1 MWFEGCLEK
10 VGRVRV
16 ASQGTVPSAMT
27 KGNRRMNASSAGKV
41 IHLASSHKMGLT
53 AQETEL
59 AIAYRKLDYFDL
71 LVVTGE
77 NEQFEGCF
85 TKLLDR
91 KVKNTVI
98 QGFDEH
104 SDFFRLVREF
114 VKQCNAFQP
123 DVVTL
128 NTNWQLLIAGV
139 ARIFCKTKF
148 KIVYTIH
155 GFRHNEGNKSHFARI
170 LIGTLLYLFADKIN
184 APTNYVAEKF
194 RVFKNKLVSIPL
206 GEDRIFFDESRPIQ
220 FDQKL
225 GIVFPAQF
233 RKGKNHE
240 LLIVALCKYIEQT
253 GDKNITLYL
262 PGSGSLRPSAQQLAI
277 DLGISDSV
285 DFPGQLS
292 REEVLKLYCKCQ
304 IAIVPTNSETFGH
317 CIAEPLVLQRI
328 LITRHV
334 GVAIDVVNHGEN
346 GFFFES
352 AEDLVTCLKEIR
364 RLSFE
369 KLMRISR
376 NAKKTGE
383 MFRWENIAN
392 RHYNEIFKNYF
403 I

>member
-10 VGRVRV
+10 VGHERL

-155 GFRHNEGNKSHFARI
+155 GFRNNKRIKSYLARF
-170 LIGTLLYLFADKIN
+170 LIGVLLFLLANKVN
-184 APTNYVAEKF
+184 APTSYVANKF
-194 RVFKNKLVSIPL
+194 RIVKRKIVSIPL
-206 GEDRIFFDESRPIQ
+206 GEDPLFFNRSRPIQ
-220 FDQKL
+220 LSPTLK
-225 GIVFPAQF
+225 IIFPGQF
-233 RKGKNHE
+233 RAGKNQDI
-240 LLIVALCKYIEQT
+240 LILAIFDYMRQT
-253 GDKNITLYL
+253 GDKNIILYL
-262 PGSGSLRPSAQQLAI
+262 PGSGELFRAAQKLAI
-277 DLGISDSV
+277 DLGISDAV
-285 DFPGQLS
+285 IFPGHLNRS
-292 REEVLKLYCKCQ
+292 EILELYNRCQ
-304 IAIVPTNSETFGH
+304 ITVVPTNSETFGH

-334 GVAIDVVNHGEN
+334 GVAIDVVKHGEN

-352 AEDLVTCLKEIR
+352 AEDLVTCLKDIR
-364 RLSFE
+364 RMSFA
-369 KLMRISR
+369 KLMRISK
-376 NAKKTGE
+376 NAKETGE

-392 RHYNEIFKNYF
+392 RHYNEILKNYF